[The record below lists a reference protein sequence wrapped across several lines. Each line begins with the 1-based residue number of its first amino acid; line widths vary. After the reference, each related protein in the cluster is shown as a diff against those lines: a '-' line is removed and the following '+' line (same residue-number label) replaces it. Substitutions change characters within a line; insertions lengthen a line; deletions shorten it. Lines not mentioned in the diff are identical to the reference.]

1 MSLKVFDLQCDQG
14 HVFEG
19 WFGSVDNYESQQ
31 ARGLLSCP
39 ICSSSRVSKKLSA
52 PRLNLGHAKGPD
64 PVAGTGSAP
73 AAGPGSAVAAT
84 GVAATA
90 VAAPAA
96 AQMAQLQAQVM
107 RHIRQ
112 MLRNTEDVGV
122 RFAEEARRM
131 HDGEAQERAIR
142 GTATREERRELAE
155 EGITVMPIPEFLDDD
170 RLQ

>member
-19 WFGSVDNYESQQ
+19 WFASADSYESQQ
-31 ARGLLSCP
+31 SRGLLSCP
-39 ICSSSRVSKKLSA
+39 VCNSSRVAKKLSA
-52 PRLNLGHAKGPD
+52 PRLNLGHAKAP
-64 PVAGTGSAP
+64 AP
-73 AAGPGSAVAAT
+73 AAPASAARARPG
-84 GVAATA
+84 TA

-96 AQMAQLQAQVM
+96 GQMAQLQAEVM

-112 MLRNTEDVGV
+112 MVRNTENVGA

-131 HDGEAQERAIR
+131 HDGQAQERAIR
-142 GTATREERRELAE
+142 GTATPEEREELAE
-155 EGITVMPIPEFLDDD
+155 EGIAVMPIPEFLDDD